1 MGFFSLHVAL
11 GRQWLGERKCLMGLN
26 FGTKQPVRIEITT
39 GSTGDDS
46 RGQGRLAKMLCC
58 GFGDATV
65 RLDFG

>member
-1 MGFFSLHVAL
+1 
-11 GRQWLGERKCLMGLN
+11 MGLN
-26 FGTKQPVRIEITT
+26 FGTKQPVRVEITT

-58 GFGDATV
+58 GFGDAAI